1 MTCIM
6 IPHEP
11 MKMTLVFGY
20 GELFKE
26 NVYEQVEYATQV
38 CDIKRPS
45 SNSFDLDSVLY
56 SESPFAPPSQH
67 RPRPAVPLL
76 HLSDPHG

>member
-1 MTCIM
+1 M

-38 CDIKRPS
+38 SDVKRPS
-45 SNSFDLDSVLY
+45 SNSFDLDFVLY
-56 SESPFAPPSQH
+56 SESPSAPPSQH
-67 RPRPAVPLL
+67 HPRPAVPLL